1 MEVDQAR
8 AVHLQSPSPNMT
20 SRRLSA
26 TVIAAEFPTGSRA
39 FMPANLFTGNLFKDI
54 PQQLEDEQVEPL
66 VNGRGV
72 LVERIVSRGHSSPA
86 SGWYD
91 QPRHEWVVVLRGRGV
106 VSFENGDEVSLGPGD
121 YLGKLCTNRW
131 RLWLTGLFAIK
142 ALARRRAHCPSRGG
156 NAECG
161 QTRQPLRAGRQGP
174 SAVLQSL

>member
-39 FMPANLFTGNLFKDI
+39 FMPANLFTDNLFKDI

-72 LVERIVSRGHSSPA
+72 LVERIVSRGHSSPG

-91 QPRHEWVVVLRGRGV
+91 QPRQEWAVVRRGRGAG
-106 VSFENGDEVSLGPGD
+106 SCE
-121 YLGKLCTNRW
+121 
-131 RLWLTGLFAIK
+131 TG
-142 ALARRRAHCPSRGG
+142 
-156 NAECG
+156 
-161 QTRQPLRAGRQGP
+161 
-174 SAVLQSL
+174 